1 MEKLVRQVV
10 ATHVLRNADC
20 HSKNVAVLYSDANDV
35 RVAPMYD
42 VVTTVAY
49 DGYRN
54 SPPALLLGGRKT
66 WNPGRSL
73 MQFALSCGLSPSLYK
88 SIVEQT
94 CDAVADSVPDVVAAT
109 RAFPAFRE
117 TGKRMLLAWQDGVV
131 EAMRSVK
138 GNATPI
144 ESIGKQL
151 EAARIS
157 DPERETPVGRS
168 GRSELLGKR

>member
-1 MEKLVRQVV
+1 ME
-10 ATHVLRNADC
+10 
-20 HSKNVAVLYSDANDV
+20 
-35 RVAPMYD
+35 
-42 VVTTVAY
+42 
-49 DGYRN
+49 
-54 SPPALLLGGRKT
+54 
-66 WNPGRSL
+66 
-73 MQFALSCGLSPSLYK
+73 FALSCGLSPSLYK

-117 TGKRMLLAWQDGVV
+117 TGKRMLLAWQDGVR